1 MRELALSF
9 CYQLQSK
16 YLDTASG
23 EQVSHRA
30 THLPSCIHL
39 KISSCRCLANRGAS
53 ASPTGDQELAVR
65 RQSDLPHFPRVPN
78 HNSSGRRER
87 GRGWAN
93 GEWWWGR
100 WRRGERGRWKRRG
113 GGRRWQRR
121 QASFPAVADEEAV
134 SDGKERSCICSQS
147 SPQGTKHF
155 CLVFLN
161 PVMIEVPETWLFV
174 LHCDFSQR
182 TCVFKFLGAMAMD
195 LGKER
200 LAPYLTTI
208 ITPLYRELDS
218 TYADQGNCSEP
229 VLPRI
234 KSVRFTEWP
243 LLSPNLWSRSHTE
256 EPCSGAH
263 RADEE
268 TGGPGEILPG
278 LLCRPEGILT
288 ETSGTQTTQSHAG
301 MMDVAMRHTRETALI
316 CHRSS
321 SQFLLRSL
329 QAVANPDIAAKKKLK
344 KHKNKIEAKKRKI
357 EFLRPGYKAKK
368 QRSHALKDLA
378 MVQWAEDARRGW
390 KLGQLMQN
398 RLKRKRG

>member
-1 MRELALSF
+1 MENGDEGGEEEEERE
-9 CYQLQSK
+9 
-16 YLDTASG
+16 
-23 EQVSHRA
+23 
-30 THLPSCIHL
+30 
-39 KISSCRCLANRGAS
+39 
-53 ASPTGDQELAVR
+53 
-65 RQSDLPHFPRVPN
+65 
-78 HNSSGRRER
+78 
-87 GRGWAN
+87 
-93 GEWWWGR
+93 
-100 WRRGERGRWKRRG
+100 
-113 GGRRWQRR
+113 
-121 QASFPAVADEEAV
+121 EE
-134 SDGKERSCICSQS
+134 GKEEEEEEEEDDKEDRPPSLLWLMKKLSLMAKREAAYAPKVPLKVNLETLLSC
-147 SPQGTKHF
+147 
-155 CLVFLN
+155 VFLN
-161 PVMIEVPETWLFV
+161 PVMIWSARNVTLFV

-200 LAPYLTTI
+200 LTPYLTTI

-234 KSVRFTEWP
+234 KKTILTKSVRFTEWP

-256 EPCSGAH
+256 EPRSGAH

-301 MMDVAMRHTRETALI
+301 MMDIAMRHTRETALI

-321 SQFLLRSL
+321 SQFLLRSP

-398 RLKRKRG
+398 RLKRKHG